1 MCLFTCTIVSLR
13 TPRLMLPSIGEV
25 AAPKF
30 SKEVRNGNL
39 GGYVLDVQDCDDLF
53 EESAKLMSDLII

>member
-1 MCLFTCTIVSLR
+1 
-13 TPRLMLPSIGEV
+13 MLPSIGEV